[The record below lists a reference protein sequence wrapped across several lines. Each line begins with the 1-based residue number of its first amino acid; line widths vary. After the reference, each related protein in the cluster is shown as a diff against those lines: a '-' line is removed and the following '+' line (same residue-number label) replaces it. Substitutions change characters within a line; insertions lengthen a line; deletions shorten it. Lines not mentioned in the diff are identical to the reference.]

1 MALITVG
8 AAQCK
13 VSSDPRDVLLTHALG
28 SCIAVVLYDPV
39 AKVAGILHFM
49 LPNSIIDIAAAAR
62 RPSMYGDTGLALLLD
77 SAAKLGASTSRI
89 LLMAAGG
96 ASMLEQNEAF
106 NIGHR
111 NCVALAGI
119 LEQTRIF
126 LQEQHLGGSKS
137 RTLRVDVARGRVRIK
152 GIGRNEKDIVTCLGQ
167 IESNN
172 IAGIGTSSKL
182 RR

>member
-1 MALITVG
+1 
-8 AAQCK
+8 
-13 VSSDPRDVLLTHALG
+13 
-28 SCIAVVLYDPV
+28 
-39 AKVAGILHFM
+39 
-49 LPNSIIDIAAAAR
+49 
-62 RPSMYGDTGLALLLD
+62 
-77 SAAKLGASTSRI
+77 
-89 LLMAAGG
+89 
-96 ASMLEQNEAF
+96 MLEQNEAF

-119 LEQTRIF
+119 LEQTGIF